1 MSAETRFTWGDA
13 VVSVRSDLDGSF
25 RVVDA
30 GGETHRVTA
39 VRTGDG
45 ILVTGDGDPVPA
57 RAVRDGQSVWVR
69 YRGRTYRMEIDGG
82 PRRRRNAAG
91 SGGLGAPMPGQ
102 VLQYLVAP
110 GTRVEPG
117 TPLLVLEAMKM
128 QIEIKAP
135 VPGRV
140 VRFLAEVGEQVPSG
154 TTLVELDTE

>member
-1 MSAETRFTWGDA
+1 
-13 VVSVRSDLDGSF
+13 
-25 RVVDA
+25 
-30 GGETHRVTA
+30 
-39 VRTGDG
+39 
-45 ILVTGDGDPVPA
+45 
-57 RAVRDGQSVWVR
+57 
-69 YRGRTYRMEIDGG
+69 
-82 PRRRRNAAG
+82 
-91 SGGLGAPMPGQ
+91 